1 MTLNTFEKPTDDT
14 VNIGQDNSSWEDL
27 EIELDEDMECKFFPS
42 RTYDNVRNLAAGGVP
57 ILTTIQSAAFLLG
70 PSIGRSGIRSQ
81 MQDLTCELLTL
92 VAEIWNGGGTEECVE
107 YEEVP
112 GHKWIC
118 DRSEEQAVDVDI
130 DSL

>member
-1 MTLNTFEKPTDDT
+1 MTLKTFDQPTDDT
-14 VNIGQDNSSWEDL
+14 VGITRDNSSWEDL
-27 EIELDEDMECKFFPS
+27 EIDLDDDKECKFFPS
-42 RTYDNVRNLAAGGVP
+42 RTYQNVRNLAAGGVP
-57 ILTTIQSAAFLLG
+57 ILMTIQFATYLLG
-70 PSIGRSGIRSQ
+70 PTFGRAGVREQ

-118 DRSEEQAVDVDI
+118 EDEPGDAVDDNPV
-130 DSL
+130 SN